1 MLEDIALSS
10 FRHGLF
16 RMDEL
21 KCTNRELLMA
31 AYRDTGEAKIPGWAS
46 CLTTGSWGSVFL
58 FVDRFPWSGRQR
70 RTRTGC
76 ATRVRTLTRLQKNS
90 ATTSAY
96 GDGHM
101 WMYSPSTRAYARRQ
115 WVDAWTAMTF
125 PGRRL
130 SVL

>member
-10 FRHGLF
+10 FRHGWF

-21 KCTNRELLMA
+21 KSTYRELLMA

-76 ATRVRTLTRLQKNS
+76 AITGAGPGGPNPGMSRWIV
-90 ATTSAY
+90 
-96 GDGHM
+96 H
-101 WMYSPSTRAYARRQ
+101 RR
-115 WVDAWTAMTF
+115 
-125 PGRRL
+125 
-130 SVL
+130 